1 MFKLIIVDDNKYER
15 MGIKQAVDWGA
26 LEIEVVGTFANGAEA
41 LAGVGE
47 LHPDLI
53 VTDIAM
59 PMMNG
64 IALAERVRD
73 QYPDIKM
80 IFTSCHSDFEFAKSA
95 VNLGVY
101 GYVLKPI
108 ISGELES
115 AVRSVLGEMTERERR
130 ERERAGMLRQLEGM
144 LPLVQEQFFK
154 ELLLGNFRDERDISE
169 RIGFLHVSVPDN
181 SSFAVLALDVREKE
195 EPTSG
200 EPSRS
205 VVDTYYQSYTIKKA
219 VNALERGAALGA
231 VSGES
236 DGAPRPDSDSKRQG
250 LVFAYPVQIAGDSF
264 AVLLFGESEQFLQ
277 TTVNLHLMITER
289 LDRSVT
295 IGISEAS
302 SSLSAMAELY
312 RQARQAAL
320 TTFYE
325 GSSPIIVYSEIVD
338 RAERSPFDA
347 MPGLESLYGDVK
359 VLLSYGGEEVIDE
372 FLDKYMSL
380 PGGGVPHESY
390 VKVFSYLTLNLVN
403 VLLEEANKSLK
414 ELLGE
419 ESADWSYFNVPAPAP
434 AKEARVWLRR
444 IFATL
449 REALAERNPT
459 KNQKVIDQIRD
470 IIGQRY
476 GEALTI
482 EDISK
487 SVYLSG
493 RHANHIFKKETGQTI
508 FDYLIDYRIGIAK
521 GLLKEQDSKVAVVAE
536 AVGYVNTSYFCL
548 AFKKNVGMTPAE
560 YKNKSMLR

>member
-26 LEIEVVGTFANGAEA
+26 MGIEVVGTYANGVEA

-64 IALAERVRD
+64 IALAERVRE
-73 QYPDIKM
+73 QYPDIKI

-108 ISGELES
+108 ISGELET
-115 AVRSVLGEMTERERR
+115 AVRGVLGEMTERERR
-130 ERERAGMLRQLEGM
+130 ERERSGMLRQLEGM

-154 ELLLGNFRDERDISE
+154 ELLLGNFRDEGDIRE
-169 RIGFLHVSVPDN
+169 RIEFLRVSVPDN
-181 SSFAVLALDVREKE
+181 SSFAVLALDVREKA
-195 EPTSG
+195 EPTAG
-200 EPSRS
+200 ESSRS

-219 VNALERGAALGA
+219 VNALERGADLDAATGDS
-231 VSGES
+231 VGS
-236 DGAPRPDSDSKRQG
+236 PRLDYGREGQG
-250 LVFAYPVQIAGDSF
+250 LVSAYPVQMAGDSF

-277 TTVNLHLMITER
+277 TAVDLHLMITDR
-289 LDRSVT
+289 IDRSVT

-320 TTFYE
+320 STFYE
-325 GSSPIIVYSEIVD
+325 GSNPIIVYSEIED
-338 RAERSPFDA
+338 RAERTPFDA

-359 VLLSYGGEEVIDE
+359 ALLSYGGEEVVDE
-372 FLDKYMSL
+372 FLDKYMTA

-390 VKVFSYLTLNLVN
+390 VKVFSYLTLNVVN

-414 ELLGE
+414 ELIGE
-419 ESADWSYFNVPAPAP
+419 ESADWSSFNSSAP
-434 AKEARVWLRR
+434 AKEARAWLRR
-444 IFATL
+444 IFAML

-470 IIGQRY
+470 IIGERY
-476 GEALTI
+476 GDPLTI

>member
-15 MGIKQAVDWGA
+15 MGINQAVDWSA
-26 LEIEVVGTFANGAEA
+26 LGIEVVGTFANGAEA

-64 IALAERVRD
+64 ITLAERVRD
-73 QYPDIKM
+73 QYPDIKV

-108 ISGELES
+108 ISGELET
-115 AVRSVLGEMTERERR
+115 AVRGVLGEMTERERR

-154 ELLLGNFRDERDISE
+154 ELLLGNFRDEGDIRE
-169 RIGFLHVSVPDN
+169 RINFLRVSVPNN
-181 SSFAVLALDVREKE
+181 SGFAVLALDVREKAE
-195 EPTSG
+195 TADG

-205 VVDTYYQSYTIKKA
+205 IVDTYYQSYTIKKA
-219 VNALERGAALGA
+219 VNALERGAGLDAA
-231 VSGES
+231 SGELE
-236 DGAPRPDSDSKRQG
+236 ATPRPDSDSERPG
-250 LVFAYPVQIAGDSF
+250 LVSAYPVQMAGDSF

-277 TTVNLHLMITER
+277 TAVDLHLMITDR

-295 IGISEAS
+295 IGISETS
-302 SSLSAMAELY
+302 SSLASMAELY
-312 RQARQAAL
+312 RQASQAAL

-325 GSSPIIVYSEIVD
+325 GSSPIIVYSEIED

-359 VLLSYGGEEVIDE
+359 ALLSYGGEEVIDE
-372 FLDKYMSL
+372 FLDKYMTA
-380 PGGGVPHESY
+380 PGGGSPNESY

-403 VLLEEANKSLK
+403 VLLEEANKSLQ
-414 ELLGE
+414 ELLGV
-419 ESADWSYFNVPAPAP
+419 ESADWSRVNVPAS
-434 AKEARVWLRR
+434 AKESRVWLRR
-444 IFATL
+444 IFETL

-470 IIGQRY
+470 IIGERY
-476 GEALTI
+476 GEPLTI
-482 EDISK
+482 EDVSK

-521 GLLKEQDSKVAVVAE
+521 ELLKEQDSKVAVVAE

-560 YKNKSMLR
+560 YKNKIILR

>member
-15 MGIKQAVDWGA
+15 MGIRQAVDWAVLG
-26 LEIEVVGTFANGAEA
+26 IEVVGTFANGADA
-41 LAGVGE
+41 LASVGE

-64 IALAERVRD
+64 IVLAERVRE
-73 QYPDIKM
+73 QYPAIKI

-108 ISGELES
+108 ISGELEA
-115 AVRSVLGEMTERERR
+115 AVRGVLEEMTERERM

-154 ELLLGNFRDERDISE
+154 ELLLGNFRDEGDIRE
-169 RIGFLHVSVPDN
+169 RIDFLRVFVPNN

-195 EPTSG
+195 EKTGG
-200 EPSRS
+200 ESSRS
-205 VVDTYYQSYTIKKA
+205 IVDAYYQSYTIKKA
-219 VNALERGAALGA
+219 VVALEQRASIGTAAEGAGSPPREASRERR
-231 VSGES
+231 VS
-236 DGAPRPDSDSKRQG
+236 
-250 LVFAYPVQIAGDSF
+250 AYPVQMAGDSF
-264 AVLLFGESEQFLQ
+264 SVLLFGESDQFLE
-277 TTVNLHLMITER
+277 TAVDLHMMIAER
-289 LDRSVT
+289 LNRSVI
-295 IGISEAS
+295 IGMSQTSAS
-302 SSLSAMAELY
+302 LADMAELY

-325 GSSPIIVYSEIVD
+325 GSSPIIAYSEIED

-347 MPGLESLYGDVK
+347 VPGLESLYGDVK
-359 VLLSYGGEEVIDE
+359 ALLSYGGEEGIDE
-372 FLDKYMSL
+372 FLDKYL
-380 PGGGVPHESY
+380 IVPGGGAPSESY
-390 VKVFSYLTLNLVN
+390 VKVFVFMTLNLASVQ
-403 VLLEEANKSLK
+403 LEEANKSFRI
-414 ELLGE
+414 LLGE
-419 ESADWSYFNVPAPAP
+419 EPAVWSRVNGLSSV
-434 AKEARVWLRR
+434 KEARGWLRH
-444 IFATL
+444 IL
-449 REALAERNPT
+449 RELREQLTERNPT
-459 KNQKVIDQIRD
+459 KNQKVVDQIRE

-476 GEALTI
+476 SEPLTI

-508 FDYLIDYRIGIAK
+508 FDYLIDYRIGVAK

-536 AVGYVNTSYFCL
+536 EVGYVNTSYFCL

-560 YKNKSMLR
+560 YKNKVMLR

>member
-15 MGIKQAVDWGA
+15 MGIKQAVDWASLG
-26 LEIEVVGTFANGAEA
+26 IEVVGTFANGADA
-41 LAGVGE
+41 LASVGE

-64 IALAERVRD
+64 IVLAERVRE
-73 QYPDIKM
+73 QYPAIKI

-108 ISGELES
+108 ISGELET
-115 AVRSVLGEMTERERR
+115 AVRGVLEQMTERERL

-154 ELLLGNFRDERDISE
+154 ELLLGNFRDEGDIRE
-169 RIGFLHVSVPDN
+169 RIDFLRVSVPDN
-181 SSFAVLALDVREKE
+181 SSFAVLALDVKE
-195 EPTSG
+195 NAETAEG

-219 VNALERGAALGA
+219 VGALERRASIEPAAAGAESPPTEASRERR
-231 VSGES
+231 VS
-236 DGAPRPDSDSKRQG
+236 
-250 LVFAYPVQIAGDSF
+250 AYPVQMAGDSF
-264 AVLLFGESEQFLQ
+264 AVLLFGESDQFLE
-277 TTVNLHLMITER
+277 TAVDLHMMIAER
-289 LDRSVT
+289 LNRSVI
-295 IGISEAS
+295 IGMSQAS
-302 SSLSAMAELY
+302 SSLADMAELY

-325 GSSPIIVYSEIVD
+325 GSSPIIAYSEIED

-359 VLLSYGGEEVIDE
+359 ALLSYGGEEGIDE
-372 FLDKYMSL
+372 FLDKYL
-380 PGGGVPHESY
+380 IVPGGGAPGESY
-390 VKVFSYLTLNLVN
+390 VKVFVFMTLNLASVQ
-403 VLLEEANKSLK
+403 LEEANKSFRT
-414 ELLGE
+414 LLGE
-419 ESADWSYFNVPAPAP
+419 EPAVWSRVNGLSS
-434 AKEARVWLRR
+434 AKEAREWLRHILR
-444 IFATL
+444 AL
-449 REALAERNPT
+449 REQLTERNPT
-459 KNQKVIDQIRD
+459 KNQKVVDHIRE
-470 IIGQRY
+470 IVRQRY
-476 GEALTI
+476 SEPLTI

-508 FDYLIDYRIGIAK
+508 FDYLIDFRIGIAK
-521 GLLKEQDSKVAVVAE
+521 GLLKEQDSKVAMVAE
-536 AVGYVNTSYFCL
+536 EVGYVNTSYFCL

-560 YKNKSMLR
+560 YKSKVMLR

>member
-15 MGIKQAVDWGA
+15 MGINQAVDWSA
-26 LEIEVVGTFANGAEA
+26 LGIEVVGTFANGAEA

-64 IALAERVRD
+64 ITLAERVRD
-73 QYPDIKM
+73 QYPDIKV

-108 ISGELES
+108 ISGELET
-115 AVRSVLGEMTERERR
+115 AVRGVLGEMTERERR

-154 ELLLGNFRDERDISE
+154 ELLLGNFRDEGDIRE
-169 RIGFLHVSVPDN
+169 RINFLRVSVPNN
-181 SSFAVLALDVREKE
+181 SGFAVLALDVREKAE
-195 EPTSG
+195 TADG

-205 VVDTYYQSYTIKKA
+205 IVDTYYQSYTIKKA
-219 VNALERGAALGA
+219 VNALERGAGLDAA
-231 VSGES
+231 SGES
-236 DGAPRPDSDSKRQG
+236 EATPRPDSGSERPG
-250 LVFAYPVQIAGDSF
+250 LVSAYPVQMAGDSF

-277 TTVNLHLMITER
+277 TAVDLHLMITDR

-295 IGISEAS
+295 IGISETS
-302 SSLSAMAELY
+302 SSLASMAELY

-325 GSSPIIVYSEIVD
+325 GSSPIIVYSEIED

-359 VLLSYGGEEVIDE
+359 ALLSYGGEEVIDE
-372 FLDKYMSL
+372 FLDKYMTA
-380 PGGGVPHESY
+380 PGGGSPNESY

-403 VLLEEANKSLK
+403 VLLEEANKSLQ

-419 ESADWSYFNVPAPAP
+419 ESADWSRVNVPAS
-434 AKEARVWLRR
+434 AKESRVWLRR
-444 IFATL
+444 IFETL

-470 IIGQRY
+470 IIGERY
-476 GEALTI
+476 GEPLTI
-482 EDISK
+482 EDVSK

-521 GLLKEQDSKVAVVAE
+521 ELLKEQDSKVAVVAE

-560 YKNKSMLR
+560 YKNKIILR